1 MTKTLAALIATAFAL
16 PALADDSPFAGL
28 KGKVRDGNWEYT
40 MQMDG
45 VPGMPAG
52 MTMPPM
58 TFQRCLKPAD
68 VEKGG
73 FAQKDGKMPDGC
85 TVKDMKFTPGGASWR
100 MECTKDPKMIVD
112 STMTANQ
119 DAFTMKQVMQIDRGG
134 QMMKMNQTM
143 SGKYL
148 GPCK

>member
-1 MTKTLAALIATAFAL
+1 MTKTLAALIAAALAL
-16 PALADDSPFAGL
+16 PALAQDNPFAGL
-28 KGKVRDGNWEYT
+28 KGKVREGQWEYT
-40 MQMDG
+40 MQMEG

-58 TFQRCLKPAD
+58 TFQRCLKAAD

-85 TVKDMKFTPGGASWR
+85 SIKDMKFTATGATWR

-112 STMTANQ
+112 STMTANP
-119 DAFTMKQVMQIDRGG
+119 DAFTMKQVMQMDRGG
-134 QMMKMNQTM
+134 QAMTMNNTFT
-143 SGKYL
+143 GKYL
-148 GPCK
+148 GACK

>member
-1 MTKTLAALIATAFAL
+1 
-16 PALADDSPFAGL
+16 
-28 KGKVRDGNWEYT
+28 

-52 MTMPPM
+52 MSMPAM
-58 TFQRCLKPAD
+58 TFQRCLKPQD

-73 FAQKDGKMPDGC
+73 FAQKDGKMPEGC
-85 TVKDMKFTPGGASWR
+85 TIKDMKATGSGASWR

-112 STMTANQ
+112 SVMTASA
-119 DAFTMKQVMQIDRGG
+119 DGFEMKQAMQMDRGG

-143 SGKYL
+143 TGKYL